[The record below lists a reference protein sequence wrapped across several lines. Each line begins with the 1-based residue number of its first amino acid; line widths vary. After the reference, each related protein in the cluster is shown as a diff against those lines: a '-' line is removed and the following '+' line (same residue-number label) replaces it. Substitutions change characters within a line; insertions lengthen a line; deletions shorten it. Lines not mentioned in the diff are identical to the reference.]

1 MPNQKTYSSEKE
13 IKEVWKLFKENEQ
26 RMKETDQQ
34 MKETDRKM
42 KETDRRIKY
51 LNELFT
57 GQWGKLM
64 ESLVEGDLVRL
75 LKEKNIQVERTLT
88 HLKGKHQ
95 SERREFDII
104 AVNGS
109 EVVVVEVKTTL
120 TVKDVDYFK
129 TKMNEFTDFCPEYKE
144 KKIYGSVAYLK
155 ANQSSDKYAEKQGM
169 FVIQATGKSAII
181 TNAPHFKPKVFC
193 S

>member
-1 MPNQKTYSSEKE
+1 MPNQRTNSSEKE
-13 IKEVWKLFKENEQ
+13 IKEIWKLFKEARQ
-26 RMKETDQQ
+26 RMEEEKKETNRKI
-34 MKETDRKM
+34 KETN
-42 KETDRRIKY
+42 RRIKY
-51 LNELFT
+51 LDELFT
-57 GQWGKLM
+57 GQWGKLI
-64 ESLVEGDLVRL
+64 ESLVEGDLVKL
-75 LKEKNIQVERTLT
+75 LKEKNIQIERTLT
-88 HLKGKHQ
+88 HLKGRYQ
-95 SERREFDII
+95 DERREFDII

-129 TKMNEFTDFCPEYKE
+129 TKMDEFTDFCPEYRG

-169 FVIQATGKSAII
+169 FVIRATGKSASII
-181 TNAPHFKPKVFC
+181 NDSNFKPKTFC